1 MNEDSFARRAGGA
14 FLSLFPHLL
23 MAFSWMMLT
32 FYVINILNP
41 AMFFL
46 TSKISQKFE
55 VLYAGVTLICAGIV
69 FLRGSL
75 YRKYDAL
82 PARFGSTIL
91 RLMKKSLRILAI
103 VAAVA
108 VIAFVIPAIRTL
120 STDNRDYIE
129 NTYFTTMALVSGIV
143 TLVFSIVNITVQH
156 HQVKAAYL
164 AAQKTE

>member
-1 MNEDSFARRAGGA
+1 MNEDSFARRAGAA

-23 MAFSWMMLT
+23 MTFSWMLLT

-55 VLYAGVTLICAGIV
+55 ILYAGVTLICAGTV

-75 YRKYDAL
+75 YPDHDPEAKTRSAAIVRIFQK
-82 PARFGSTIL
+82 I
-91 RLMKKSLRILAI
+91 LRILAI

-108 VIAFVIPAIRTL
+108 VIAFTVPAFRSL
-120 STDNRDYIE
+120 SSGNRDYIE

-164 AAQKTE
+164 AEQKTE